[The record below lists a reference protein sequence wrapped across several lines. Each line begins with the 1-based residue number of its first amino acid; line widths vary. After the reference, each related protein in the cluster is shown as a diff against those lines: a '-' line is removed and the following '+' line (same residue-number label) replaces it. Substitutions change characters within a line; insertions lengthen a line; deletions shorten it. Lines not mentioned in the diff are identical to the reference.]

1 MIKLENIH
9 KSYKIGKAG
18 SLHVLKGINLNVS
31 EGELVSIMGSSGSGK
46 STLLN
51 ILGILDTYDEGK
63 YFLNGTLMA
72 GLSEKK
78 AAYYRNHFLGFIF
91 QSFNLIN
98 FKTALENVAL
108 PLYYQKVGRKK
119 RNMMAMEYLEMM
131 GLKEWANH
139 LPSEMSGGQK
149 QRVAIAR
156 ALISKP
162 KVILADEPTGA
173 LDSKTSQEV
182 MDLLKEINAGGITM
196 IIVTHEQDIAEQTH
210 RIIHLKD
217 GQIENDV
224 FDDDQKQK
232 VFDSLIAE
240 EN

>member
-1 MIKLENIH
+1 
-9 KSYKIGKAG
+9 
-18 SLHVLKGINLNVS
+18 
-31 EGELVSIMGSSGSGK
+31 
-46 STLLN
+46 
-51 ILGILDTYDEGK
+51 
-63 YFLNGTLMA
+63 
-72 GLSEKK
+72 
-78 AAYYRNHFLGFIF
+78 
-91 QSFNLIN
+91 
-98 FKTALENVAL
+98 
-108 PLYYQKVGRKK
+108 
-119 RNMMAMEYLEMM
+119 M

-240 EN
+240 ES